1 MQLLANQ
8 TKVEADENMEAAVAM
23 AAAAKGAK
31 KEEMEAQ
38 KARPLRRLA
47 PPLGP
52 HNLLAPSRYGLR
64 QHRYSP
70 PKESTVAL
78 SLTGGA
84 RGGARGRGD
93 GARGAENPRRG

>member
-47 PPLGP
+47 PRSAPATCRP
-52 HNLLAPSRYGLR
+52 HLAMASASTATLLPRNRRSPSPDRRRARRSAP
-64 QHRYSP
+64 
-70 PKESTVAL
+70 
-78 SLTGGA
+78 
-84 RGGARGRGD
+84 
-93 GARGAENPRRG
+93 PR